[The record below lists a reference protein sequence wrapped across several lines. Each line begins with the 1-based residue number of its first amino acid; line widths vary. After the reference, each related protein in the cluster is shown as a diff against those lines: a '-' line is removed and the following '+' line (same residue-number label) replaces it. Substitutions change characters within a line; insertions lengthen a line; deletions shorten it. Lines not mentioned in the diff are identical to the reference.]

1 MTMQA
6 LARAGLVVGDAL
18 IGADP
23 TNPDGHFEDVE
34 TVRAHDAWLAA
45 AGTDWR
51 HAGPAPAVDPDGARA
66 AIGAVAARLDAQAPA
81 GAAGWGVKD
90 PRATLFV
97 DAWLEALPDLR
108 VVVAYRHF
116 AACADSLRRR
126 QASELLRRPSTDA
139 ADLCFWTRP
148 TLALE
153 SWLAHSR
160 IALAAAT
167 RHPERCAF
175 VSQEG
180 QLAGA
185 DAVGALEARWGLGLD
200 ATAETGVDAAKAGRA
215 TRIEL
220 PDDAPRG
227 ELETVWTALQDRSLV
242 PAPDA
247 PETLW
252 LADDADGARE
262 DGARTGAVPEALR
275 EQWDRLGVAA

>member
-6 LARAGLVVGDAL
+6 LARAGLVVGDSL

-23 TNPDGHFEDVE
+23 TNPDGHFEDVQ

-51 HAGPAPAVDPDGARA
+51 HAGPAPGVDPDEARRT
-66 AIGAVAARLDAQAPA
+66 IGAIAHRLDGQVRGSP
-81 GAAGWGVKD
+81 GWGVKD

-108 VVVAYRHF
+108 VVFAYRHF

-126 QASELLRRPSTDA
+126 QASELLRRPSTEE

-153 SWLAHSR
+153 SWLAHNR
-160 IALAAAT
+160 IALAAAE

-185 DAVGALEARWGLGLD
+185 RAVGALEALWGLGLD
-200 ATAETGVDAAKAGRA
+200 TAAETGVDASKSGRA
-215 TRIEL
+215 ERVEL
-220 PDDAPRG
+220 PDGAPHD
-227 ELETVWTALQDRSLV
+227 ELEALWTALQDRALV
-242 PAPDA
+242 RAPGAPEVLRHAVGDAPAGSGDGVPDA
-247 PETLW
+247 
-252 LADDADGARE
+252 
-262 DGARTGAVPEALR
+262 LR
-275 EQWDRLGVAA
+275 AEWDRLGVAA